1 MDASLLQELVW
12 IKWALAAIALAFV
25 VLAACAIAALW
36 ALARVPAAIKGRASF
51 ADEAKHLL
59 DKGQLDELAE
69 LCERQATEFPG
80 DANAYWFQAQADYRK
95 GKLRRAL
102 GSLHRVHELQPD
114 WDATYT
120 EPMIAAI
127 EQRLV
132 AEGDKPDLKIVGT
145 PPDPDAPPTGGG
157 PRKH

>member
-1 MDASLLQELVW
+1 MDASLLQELAW
-12 IKWALAAIALAFV
+12 IKWALVVIAAAFV
-25 VLAACAIAALW
+25 VLAAAAIAALW
-36 ALARVPAAIKGRASF
+36 GLARMPAAVAGRASF
-51 ADEAKHLL
+51 ADEAKRLL

-69 LCERQATEFPG
+69 LCDRQTTEFPG

-102 GSLHRVHELQPD
+102 SALHRVHELQPD

-120 EPMIAAI
+120 DPMIAAI
-127 EQRLV
+127 EQRL
-132 AEGDKPDLKIVGT
+132 ASEGDKPDLKIVTT
-145 PPDPDAPPTGGG
+145 PPDPDAPPPAGG